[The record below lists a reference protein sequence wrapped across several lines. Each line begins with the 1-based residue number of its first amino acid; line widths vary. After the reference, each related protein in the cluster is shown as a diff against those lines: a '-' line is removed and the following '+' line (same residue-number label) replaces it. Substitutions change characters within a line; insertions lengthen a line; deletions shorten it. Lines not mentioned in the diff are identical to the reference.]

1 MSRRTLGKYE
11 VIDRIGRG
19 GMAEV
24 YRGYHAALDRYV
36 AIKLLHPFLADDPEF
51 KERFER
57 EARNVARLKHP
68 NIVQV
73 YDFEYD
79 AEGESYY
86 MVMEYINGPTLKDR
100 LFDLGLTGERLPLA
114 EALRIVKAAAQ
125 ALAYAHERGMIHR
138 DVKPANLMLDDDG
151 RVVLTDFGIAKI
163 LTGAHVT
170 SSGGMVGTPA
180 YMSPEQGLGEAGDER
195 SDIYSLGVILYQL
208 VTGRLPY
215 DAATPLAI
223 ILKHVNEP
231 LPRPREIVPDIPAE
245 LETVIC
251 KALAKAPEARYQSAQ
266 EFADALE
273 ALEALALPLEVAG
286 GAVVSPPLAPTV
298 SQGQN
303 ADTPILPLEKLPQA
317 QVPSANRPFVRVLV
331 VAGLTMLLAVVAVV
345 VLGRNRS
352 GTVLPTRQ
360 PDAAVGT
367 QTPAMVAGG
376 VNTPGLAVSATP
388 ERAASPTAVATVTP
402 TASPTYT
409 VSPTETPTLPP
420 SPSPTPSPDLTGT
433 AAFLFFEQQTAATPT
448 PNMTKTLAACH
459 LEYIVIAPD
468 RHNVPPPVTDVNN
481 PRLVRAN
488 TDFSFEIVLQNT
500 GTCAWPAGARLS
512 FNPDM
517 TENPDRSVDLT
528 PLTDVCGANLRPGLN
543 FARQQQS
550 NFFIKEPVGI
560 TENSPA
566 IVFTGTAPRLFGCYY
581 GVWELF
587 YPESD
592 VRIGRPLVLAIR
604 AWGGG

>member
-1 MSRRTLGKYE
+1 VSRRTLGKYE

-100 LFDLGLTGERLPLA
+100 LFDLGLSGDRLPLA
-114 EALRIVKAAAQ
+114 EAIRIIKTAAQ

-138 DVKPANLMLDDDG
+138 DVKPANLMLDEDG

-195 SDIYSLGVILYQL
+195 SDLYSLGVILYQL

-231 LPRPREIVPDIPAE
+231 LPLPREIAPDIPE
-245 LETVIC
+245 DLEAVIC
-251 KALAKAPEARYQSAQ
+251 KALAKAPDARYQTAQ
-266 EFADALE
+266 EFAE
-273 ALEALALPLEVAG
+273 ALQRLEMAASSQDVQLAPATPPPAAPTIAQTQHDDTPVLPLG
-286 GAVVSPPLAPTV
+286 RLP
-298 SQGQN
+298 QGQQSVMRQHVMRVLTAAIVTLVFLLVAVEAFGRDN
-303 ADTPILPLEKLPQA
+303 SGSAPPASSPTTVPQTP
-317 QVPSANRPFVRVLV
+317 VPS
-331 VAGLTMLLAVVAVV
+331 TLAAMA
-345 VLGRNRS
+345 S
-352 GTVLPTRQ
+352 
-360 PDAAVGT
+360 
-367 QTPAMVAGG
+367 TP
-376 VNTPGLAVSATP
+376 NPIVSATP
-388 ERAASPTAVATVTP
+388 TRTASPRPTTTPTPTYTSTASPTATPTYTATP
-402 TASPTYT
+402 TA
-409 VSPTETPTLPP
+409 
-420 SPSPTPSPDLTGT
+420 TPSPDLTGT
-433 AAFLFFEQQTAATPT
+433 AAFLFFERQTAATPT
-448 PNMTKTLAACH
+448 PNMTRTLAACD
-459 LEYIVIAPD
+459 LEYIVIAPEK
-468 RHNVPPPVTDVNN
+468 HNVPPPVTDVNN
-481 PRLVRAN
+481 PRLVPAN
-488 TDFSFEIVLQNT
+488 SDFTFEIVLQNT
-500 GTCAWPAGARLS
+500 GTCAWPAGARLR
-512 FNPDM
+512 FNPDL

-560 TENSPA
+560 TENSSP
-566 IVFTGTAPRLFGCYY
+566 IVFTGTAPRVFGCYY
-581 GVWELF
+581 GVWELL

>member
-100 LFDLGLTGERLPLA
+100 LFDLSLSGDRLPLG

-231 LPRPREIVPDIPAE
+231 LPRPSEIVPDIPPE
-245 LETVIC
+245 LEAVIC
-251 KALAKAPEARYQSAQ
+251 KALAKAPEARYQTAQ
-266 EFADALE
+266 EFAE
-273 ALEALALPLEVAG
+273 ALETLETSALSLEAPA
-286 GAVVSPPLAPTV
+286 GAVTSSPPAPTV
-298 SQGQN
+298 SQAQS
-303 ADTPILPLEKLPQA
+303 AETPILPLERLPQPQR
-317 QVPSANRPFVRVLV
+317 QVARQSLVRVLT
-331 VAGLTMLLAVVAVV
+331 VAGLAILLVVVAVAAF
-345 VLGRNRS
+345 GRDRS
-352 GTVLPTRQ
+352 GTVPPARQ
-360 PDAAVGT
+360 PAATLGT
-367 QTPAMVAGG
+367 QIAETLAGA
-376 VNTPGLAVSATP
+376 VSTPGPVVSATP
-388 ERAASPTAVATVTP
+388 GGAGSLAGTATVTP
-402 TASPTYT
+402 DGQSYAHAVPDCIAHVHPITFPDPFTGPDGHRRLSVLRASDGGH
-409 VSPTETPTLPP
+409 SHAQHDEN
-420 SPSPTPSPDLTGT
+420 SG
-433 AAFLFFEQQTAATPT
+433 
-448 PNMTKTLAACH
+448 C
-459 LEYIVIAPD
+459 
-468 RHNVPPPVTDVNN
+468 VPPGIHCRRSGQTQRPTAGD
-481 PRLVRAN
+481 RCQQSA
-488 TDFSFEIVLQNT
+488 
-500 GTCAWPAGARLS
+500 AGA
-512 FNPDM
+512 
-517 TENPDRSVDLT
+517 
-528 PLTDVCGANLRPGLN
+528 G
-543 FARQQQS
+543 
-550 NFFIKEPVGI
+550 
-560 TENSPA
+560 
-566 IVFTGTAPRLFGCYY
+566 
-581 GVWELF
+581 
-587 YPESD
+587 
-592 VRIGRPLVLAIR
+592 
-604 AWGGG
+604 

>member
-100 LFDLGLTGERLPLA
+100 LFDLSLSGDRLPPA
-114 EALRIVKAAAQ
+114 ESIRIIKTAAQ
-125 ALAYAHERGMIHR
+125 ALAYAHEHGMIHR
-138 DVKPANLMLDDDG
+138 DVKPANLMLDEDG

-170 SSGGMVGTPA
+170 SSGGTVGTPA

-231 LPRPREIVPDIPAE
+231 LPSPRQIVPDIPE
-245 LETVIC
+245 DLEAVIC
-251 KALAKAPEARYQSAQ
+251 KALAKAPHDRFQSAA
-266 EFADALE
+266 EFAEALDALE
-273 ALEALALPLEVAG
+273 VSGQLENANTAPIRSFSV
-286 GAVVSPPLAPTV
+286 APTV
-298 SQGQN
+298 IQSQS
-303 ADTPILPLEKLPQA
+303 ADTPILSSGSLPDFQ
-317 QVPSANRPFVRVLV
+317 RMRLRKHYLRIMGI
-331 VAGLTMLLAVVAVV
+331 AGIVIALLLFALAAF
-345 VLGRNRS
+345 GRNRQHA
-352 GTVLPTRQ
+352 VPPTEH
-360 PDAAVGT
+360 P
-367 QTPAMVAGG
+367 PVAES
-376 VNTPGLAVSATP
+376 LS
-388 ERAASPTAVATVTP
+388 SPTAVAAGLVTP
-402 TASPTYT
+402 VPAIPVTSTQTASPTPSVT
-409 VSPTETPTLPP
+409 A
-420 SPSPTPSPDLTGT
+420 SPSPTLTATFTPSPSATSTPDLTGT
-433 AAFLFFEQQTAATPT
+433 AAYLFFERQTAATPT
-448 PNMTKTLAACH
+448 PDMTKTLAACD
-459 LEYIVIAPD
+459 LEYIVVAPD
-468 RHNVPPPVTDVNN
+468 KHNVPPSVTDVLN

-488 TDFSFEIVLQNT
+488 SDFSFEMVLQNT
-500 GTCAWPAGARLS
+500 GTCAWPAGVRLS
-512 FNPDM
+512 FNADL
-517 TENPDRSVDLT
+517 TENPDRSIDLT

-550 NFFIKEPVGI
+550 NFFIKEPVAI

-566 IVFTGTAPRLFGCYY
+566 ITFTGTAPRLFGCYF

-587 YPESD
+587 YPDSD